1 MPCRRRGLEPLAPVP
16 AGRRRVDRHADLARA
31 ARLQLAR
38 GEDQEGQGGQGGQ
51 QRGDRRG
58 GGQQRRPR
66 PRLQWRRRRWAE
78 GEELDQ
84 EEGGLSADAAAQ
96 VKERRWRQVRRE
108 HEKEATRS
116 IREL

>member
-38 GEDQEGQGGQGGQ
+38 GEDQEGKGGQGGQ
-51 QRGDRRG
+51 QRGDRLGR

-66 PRLQWRRRRWAE
+66 PRQWRRRRWAE

-96 VKERRWRQVRRE
+96 VKERRWRRRRKVRHE
-108 HEKEATRS
+108 HET
-116 IREL
+116 